1 MDMHWAD
8 KAAERVIKEKGN
20 KSGYVCASGI
30 TPSGTIHIGNFREII
45 TTDLIAKALQKKGK
59 SVKFLYSWDDFDRLR
74 KIPPN
79 VDKKWVDYIG
89 MPISNVP
96 DPFNCHESYA
106 LHFEKELEKGIE
118 GLGFD
123 VEYIRQSEVYGSCKY
138 AKEIRRALNNKDQAI
153 KILNKYRKEPL
164 KEDWIPLT
172 VYCEKCGKDST
183 KVLGYD
189 GDFKIKYECDCGYSD
204 EVDFS
209 KRGIVKLPWRLDWTM
224 RWNYEKVD
232 FEPGG
237 KDHSTPGGSYD
248 TGKQIIKAIWNRDA
262 PTYQL
267 YEWISIKGGG
277 QFSSSEGVITTPK
290 EVLEVYEPK
299 VLRWLFAGTKPGKEF
314 SISFDLDV
322 LQLYEDFDEC
332 ERIYFDE
339 QAVGNEKEK
348 LNQKRIYELSCI
360 EIPKKFPEQPGF
372 RHLTVLAQIYGGD
385 LVKATK
391 GYNDKSV
398 KVRAQCAY
406 NWIQKYAPEEMKFKV
421 HVKIGEEIKEMLSS
435 KQKGALNLLK
445 GKLEKNN
452 YDNQSLFNEFYNI
465 CEEAGIKNTD
475 FFEGAYLALIGK
487 KKGPKLA
494 NFILALGKER
504 VIKLLNEL

>member
-1 MDMHWAD
+1 MTD
-8 KAAERVIKEKGN
+8 EK
-20 KSGYVCASGI
+20 
-30 TPSGTIHIGNFREII
+30 
-45 TTDLIAKALQKKGK
+45 
-59 SVKFLYSWDDFDRLR
+59 
-74 KIPPN
+74 
-79 VDKKWVDYIG
+79 
-89 MPISNVP
+89 
-96 DPFNCHESYA
+96 
-106 LHFEKELEKGIE
+106 
-118 GLGFD
+118 
-123 VEYIRQSEVYGSCKY
+123 
-138 AKEIRRALNNKDQAI
+138 
-153 KILNKYRKEPL
+153 
-164 KEDWIPLT
+164 
-172 VYCEKCGKDST
+172 CEKCGKDST
-183 KVLGYD
+183 KVLSYD

-209 KRGIVKLPWRLDWTM
+209 KRGIVKLPWRLDWPM

-290 EVLEVYEPK
+290 EVLEIYEPK

-406 NWIQKYAPEEMKFKV
+406 NWIQKYAPEDMKFKV
-421 HVKIGEEIKEMLSS
+421 HIKISDEIKDLLSD
-435 KQKGALNLLK
+435 KQKKALNLLK

-452 YDNQSLFNEFYNI
+452 YDNQSLFNEFYKI

>member
-59 SVKFLYSWDDFDRLR
+59 RVKFLYSWDDFDRLR

-172 VYCEKCGKDST
+172 VYCEKCGKDNT
-183 KVLGYD
+183 KVLNYD

-209 KRGIVKLPWRLDWTM
+209 KRGIVKLPWRLDWPM
-224 RWNYEKVD
+224 RWNYEKV
-232 FEPGG
+232 
-237 KDHSTPGGSYD
+237 
-248 TGKQIIKAIWNRDA
+248 
-262 PTYQL
+262 
-267 YEWISIKGGG
+267 
-277 QFSSSEGVITTPK
+277 
-290 EVLEVYEPK
+290 
-299 VLRWLFAGTKPGKEF
+299 
-314 SISFDLDV
+314 
-322 LQLYEDFDEC
+322 DFDEC

-406 NWIQKYAPEEMKFKV
+406 NWIQKYAPEDMKFKV
-421 HVKIGEEIKEMLSS
+421 HIKISDEIKDLLSD
-435 KQKGALNLLK
+435 KQKKALNLLK

-452 YDNQSLFNEFYNI
+452 YDNQSLFNEFYKI